1 MARYGTTLIEARR
14 MTLNELRLY
23 QKAYA
28 KISIQEEKK
37 LYLQAFLNR
46 SVKATSKG
54 GKKYVFKEF
63 KDFYD
68 EERREKELLG
78 DHEKDNRHLIQ
89 IARRNLAVQKRGG
102 VVRWLIKHSM

>member
-1 MARYGTTLIEARR
+1 MNVRGSRRSLENVKSSRETYEDLITNCMARYETTLLEARR

-28 KISIQEEKK
+28 KRFIQVEKK

-54 GKKYVFKEF
+54 GKKYVFK
-63 KDFYD
+63 
-68 EERREKELLG
+68 
-78 DHEKDNRHLIQ
+78 
-89 IARRNLAVQKRGG
+89 
-102 VVRWLIKHSM
+102 

>member
-1 MARYGTTLIEARR
+1 MARYGTTLLEARR

-28 KISIQEEKK
+28 KRFIQEEKK

-46 SVKATSKG
+46 SVTATSKG

-89 IARRNLAVQKRGG
+89 IARRNLAFKREEGLLDG
-102 VVRWLIKHSM
+102 

>member
-1 MARYGTTLIEARR
+1 MARYETTLLEARR

-28 KISIQEEKK
+28 KRFIQEEKK

-63 KDFYD
+63 YD

-78 DHEKDNRHLIQ
+78 TTEKDNRHLIQ
-89 IARRNLAVQKRGG
+89 IARRNLAFKREEGLLDG
-102 VVRWLIKHSM
+102 

>member
-1 MARYGTTLIEARR
+1 MARYETTLLEARR

-28 KISIQEEKK
+28 KRFIQEEKK

-54 GKKYVFKEF
+54 GKYVFKEF

-68 EERREKELLG
+68 EERREKVLLG
-78 DHEKDNRHLIQ
+78 GSEKDNRHLIQ
-89 IARRNLAVQKRGG
+89 IARRNLVFKREEGLLDG
-102 VVRWLIKHSM
+102 

>member
-1 MARYGTTLIEARR
+1 MARYETTLLEARR

-23 QKAYA
+23 QKAYV
-28 KISIQEEKK
+28 KRFIQEEKK

-46 SVKATSKG
+46 SVKSTSKG

-78 DHEKDNRHLIQ
+78 TAEKDNGHLIQ
-89 IARRNLAVQKRGG
+89 IARRNLAFKREEGLLDG
-102 VVRWLIKHSM
+102 